1 MHIFRQTCSPD
12 LHAEPLCTLGSHIWC
27 RPYLHLS
34 PQTCVVL
41 DDGTGRPVG
50 YCLGT
55 SDTRDFCRRW
65 KDEFVAL
72 LRREEEE
79 KEGDRSSAG
88 GLVRGGSGGSGGH
101 NHNHNSNS
109 NGVDGEE
116 EEEEEKNK
124 EKKKSELL
132 EIIWSTPEKGC
143 DGDVVGLWDEFPAH
157 LHINLLPD
165 YQRRGWGAQLIGAL
179 VERLQEEEEECRG
192 VYLGVGASNTG
203 AVKFYECNG
212 FSRFAQLEQDGEK
225 GRKGGTIIMTK
236 RLP

>member
-1 MHIFRQTCSPD
+1 M
-12 LHAEPLCTLGSHIWC
+12 
-27 RPYLHLS
+27 
-34 PQTCVVL
+34 
-41 DDGTGRPVG
+41 
-50 YCLGT
+50 
-55 SDTRDFCRRW
+55 
-65 KDEFVAL
+65 AL

-79 KEGDRSSAG
+79 EGFRSSSG
-88 GLVRGGSGGSGGH
+88 GLVRGGSGSGSGGH
-101 NHNHNSNS
+101 NHNHSS

-116 EEEEEKNK
+116 EKEEKNK

-132 EIIWSTPEKGC
+132 EIIWSAPEQGC